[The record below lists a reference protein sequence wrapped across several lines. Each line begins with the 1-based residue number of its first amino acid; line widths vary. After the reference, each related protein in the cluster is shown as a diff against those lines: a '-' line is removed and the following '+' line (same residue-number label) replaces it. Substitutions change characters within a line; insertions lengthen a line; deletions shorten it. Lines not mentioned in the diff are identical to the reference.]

1 MVSTFGC
8 CGSVNKRNLMP
19 VNVWKQLRRKVDVSR
34 TSIPVRW
41 EEGMAR
47 EAGVRDLVIAWT
59 LWGGGQLL
67 VAYGRFLEGGRR
79 GGGGGRRLP
88 VEGAG
93 EDEQVVD

>member
-1 MVSTFGC
+1 
-8 CGSVNKRNLMP
+8 MP

-79 GGGGGRRLP
+79 GGWEGERYPWKVPARTSRSLTETLLRVLLKSRL
-88 VEGAG
+88 
-93 EDEQVVD
+93 